1 MVHRHVM
8 GKEGMTL
15 AAIVSLA
22 MAAVAFFIDTP
33 NTLTGSTGI
42 CLPAPSGWGLTP
54 LLGWTLNLI
63 LLAATAITLYFVNK
77 EFTIVQGSDTVLM
90 GMFVLMATS
99 NTGISGTLT
108 SSTLLALAN
117 LLCLMV
123 LFGCYRKRNSSQE
136 LFAIATILA
145 SGSMI
150 QYAFIFM
157 MPVYLI
163 GAILLKCFN
172 LKGFIAFLM
181 GIAAPY
187 WICVG
192 FGIVPLSQFTMPTFT
207 NLFDGYATKSGL
219 FFGLLNVAVT
229 VVIGLIL
236 ALNNMVKLYAG
247 NTQRRLYNMVINLLG
262 LVSALCMLIDFNNMV
277 AYMTTVYMITAV
289 QLGNLF
295 ALWTIHKG
303 WVWVLS
309 LSAIYV
315 AGFVMMVYS

>member
-1 MVHRHVM
+1 MIHRHVM

-15 AAIVSLA
+15 AAIVSLT
-22 MAAVAFFIDTP
+22 MAAVAFFVDTP
-33 NTLTGSTGI
+33 NMLIGSTGI
-42 CLPAPSGWGLTP
+42 CLPAPSGWGLPP

-63 LLAATAITLYFVNK
+63 LLATTTIALYFVNK

-90 GMFVLMATS
+90 GMFVIMATS
-99 NTGISGTLT
+99 NTGISGMLT
-108 SSTLLALAN
+108 SSTLMALAN
-117 LLCLMV
+117 LISLVV
-123 LFGCYRKRNSSQE
+123 LFGCYRKRNTSQE
-136 LFAIATILA
+136 LFAIATIL
-145 SGSMI
+145 SLGSMI

-163 GAILLKCFN
+163 GAIMLKCFN
-172 LKGFIAFLM
+172 FKGFVAFLM
-181 GIAAPY
+181 GIVAPY

-192 FGIVPLSQFTMPTFT
+192 LGIVPLSQFTLPTFT
-207 NLFDGYATKSGL
+207 NLFDGYASKSGL
-219 FFGLLNVAVT
+219 FFGMLNVAVT

-277 AYMTTVYMITAV
+277 AYMTTIYMITAV

-295 ALWTIHKG
+295 ALWNIRKG
-303 WVWVLS
+303 WIWVS
-309 LSAIYV
+309 GLSAIY
-315 AGFVMMVYS
+315 ATGFVMMIWA